1 MSLFRV
7 GGTACLR
14 VSRLAAPVN
23 ARFVSN
29 VKTTP
34 ADPPSTPRKES
45 ELINK
50 ETPSEAMSR
59 HQPDY
64 DATIDHGT
72 SYGPSIELHV
82 RALSLTRFIKTIL
95 SSPQAGD
102 GRQRTR
108 RDRPRCCS
116 LRRSD
121 RFAGSYCQVSLE
133 ECQSNLAMV
142 K

>member
-14 VSRLAAPVN
+14 ASRLAAPIN

-29 VKTTP
+29 VKTSP
-34 ADPPSTPRKES
+34 ADPPTTPRKDS

-72 SYGPSIELHV
+72 SYSSSIELHFQ
-82 RALSLTRFIKTIL
+82 ALFTNSFYQDNSLQ
-95 SSPQAGD
+95 SP
-102 GRQRTR
+102 
-108 RDRPRCCS
+108 S
-116 LRRSD
+116 
-121 RFAGSYCQVSLE
+121 V
-133 ECQSNLAMV
+133 
-142 K
+142 